1 MESTDSNIEEQ
12 QVTCDNSAV
21 IEESQQAEGE
31 SVNDENQNKENPS
44 ADLIAETCKE
54 EYMRLINTYDNIY
67 NKVNILLVVCMA
79 VFIAQA
85 ESFNGRNIIYSIM
98 KTNSESTVIYLIVEL
113 CVSIGALGL
122 ILCATV
128 LLCFLLKSK
137 TIPVLNCF
145 DLRNQRVYEGDVNKA
160 ATYLI
165 GVYTD
170 IMKEMNFIIEGK
182 QKKYDL
188 SVILVVISVVLF
200 VIRKIM

>member
-12 QVTCDNSAV
+12 QVTCDNSAI

-31 SVNDENQNKENPS
+31 SGNDENQNKENPS
-44 ADLIAETCKE
+44 AELIAETCKE

-85 ESFNGRNIIYSIM
+85 ESFNGRNIINSIM

-113 CVSIGALGL
+113 CFDCCVRINSMCDCVAM
-122 ILCATV
+122 
-128 LLCFLLKSK
+128 FSLKSK
-137 TIPVLNCF
+137 SIPVLNCF
-145 DLRNQRVYEGDVNKA
+145 DLRNQLVYEGDVNKA

-170 IMKEMNFIIEGK
+170 IMKEMNLIIEGK

-188 SVILVVISVVLF
+188 SVIMVVISVVLF

>member
-1 MESTDSNIEEQ
+1 
-12 QVTCDNSAV
+12 
-21 IEESQQAEGE
+21 
-31 SVNDENQNKENPS
+31 
-44 ADLIAETCKE
+44 
-54 EYMRLINTYDNIY
+54 
-67 NKVNILLVVCMA
+67 
-79 VFIAQA
+79 
-85 ESFNGRNIIYSIM
+85 M

-113 CVSIGALGL
+113 CVSIVALGL

-137 TIPVLNCF
+137 STPVLNCF

-170 IMKEMNFIIEGK
+170 IMKEMNLIIEGK

-188 SVILVVISVVLF
+188 SVIMVVISVVLF

>member
-21 IEESQQAEGE
+21 IEESQQVERE
-31 SVNDENQNKENPS
+31 SVNDENQNKENLS
-44 ADLIAETCKE
+44 AELIAETCKE

-85 ESFNGRNIIYSIM
+85 ESFNGRNIINSIM

-113 CVSIGALGL
+113 CVSIVALGL

-137 TIPVLNCF
+137 SIPVLNCF

-170 IMKEMNFIIEGK
+170 IMKEMNLIIEGK

-188 SVILVVISVVLF
+188 SVIMVVISVVLF